1 MPRLDVSPTNR
12 LVCSLLVVKE
22 ETDTAGSN
30 WARALLMIRPKTCHN
45 LWQEYM
51 LGGSVRKRAKCFT
64 LAKCGQAKRV
74 HSLRRPLHK
83 KAVKLVQNVC
93 R

>member
-1 MPRLDVSPTNR
+1 
-12 LVCSLLVVKE
+12 
-22 ETDTAGSN
+22 
-30 WARALLMIRPKTCHN
+30 
-45 LWQEYM
+45 M
-51 LGGSVRKRAKCFT
+51 LGGSVRKRAKYFT
-64 LAKCGQAKRV
+64 LAKCGQVKRV